1 MSLTRSKWLC
11 ESRYVS
17 TRLVPGHN
25 EYLTDKNG
33 LQYLL
38 PRLQAPHPP
47 MPKKVKTAA
56 APGSSKSIKIQL
68 KSTRNPTLEFTLPNA
83 PLSTTS
89 VEDLKEA
96 VQGRVV
102 DGQDSKIP
110 LEKIKILYKRK
121 PVSNKTV
128 AELLSDEPDM
138 LSGGKEV
145 EFGVMVMGGAKVV
158 ESTSSTAAAAETG
171 AAGEKPSPSAAVGP
185 NGKEVLQTDA
195 FWEDLQGYLSQRIK
209 DVDEAQR
216 LRTLFQSACTST
228 QS

>member
-1 MSLTRSKWLC
+1 
-11 ESRYVS
+11 
-17 TRLVPGHN
+17 
-25 EYLTDKNG
+25 
-33 LQYLL
+33 
-38 PRLQAPHPP
+38 

-56 APGSSKSIKIQL
+56 APGSSKSIKIHL

-158 ESTSSTAAAAETG
+158 GSTSSTAAAAETG

-216 LRTLFQSACTST
+216 LRTLFQSAWTST